1 MCQASCG
8 IGSSPDR
15 STLWKKPPAIRI
27 QLSRSMEGNSVVLG
41 LGDPCVSLPAE
52 DPVYAL
58 EAMDVS
64 DTHMRHCQH
73 GRFSIRSA
81 NICYWGQRH
90 SRGPPPDTSV
100 PSAGINGRCTQDCKG
115 SPNPSWIR
123 QLPHHPFSSQAKL
136 DSTEGQ
142 WGGRTL

>member
-1 MCQASCG
+1 MR
-8 IGSSPDR
+8 DR
-15 STLWKKPPAIRI
+15 FLPRQVHPVEKNTCDTHTAVEEHGRE
-27 QLSRSMEGNSVVLG
+27 LSALG
-41 LGDPCVSLPAE
+41 LNDPCASLPAE

-73 GRFSIRSA
+73 WRFSIRSA
-81 NICYWGQRH
+81 NICYWGQGH